1 MIEFVL
7 TKSNNFW
14 LKELSAQCSKEST
27 KDIIHQLREADVDSL
42 GKLRLRNVNKILIGN
57 LISIMSVP
65 SLIN

>member
-27 KDIIHQLREADVDSL
+27 KVIIHQLREADVDSL
-42 GKLRLRNVNKILIGN
+42 GQLRLRNVNRLLIGN
-57 LISIMSVP
+57 LISIM
-65 SLIN
+65 

>member
-42 GKLRLRNVNKILIGN
+42 GKLRLGNVNRLLIGN
-57 LISIMSVP
+57 LISIM
-65 SLIN
+65 